1 MAVSSRKVQNKRDS
15 NGVLTGKAGTVYDV
29 NIKYTGQDGKK
40 KSYAKKGFATKKEAT
55 QHEAEM
61 KAKLANP
68 IYSPVVASQGKQ
80 TVKEYLEEWVENH
93 GKANLRPSTFAGY
106 KSHIRNHIVPYIGHV
121 QLNQLTPAMLDNM
134 FQQLFDK
141 GLSNSTVRYAQRI
154 LSVSMEHARKYR
166 YIEHNPARDIITKF
180 GKQAKTPD
188 PYTIEQM
195 QTFMS
200 NVIGTEWEMPVV
212 LAGMY
217 GLRMSEIIGLRT
229 TNIDLEKMQFG
240 VVEQMPFKVPPGTKT
255 ITEMAP
261 TKSNDRILPITEEAL
276 PYFLRQFDL
285 IARQKALT
293 EAGGGVYYDNISEV
307 VYYFLQDKGAEYRG
321 DLLYE
326 RAKAEF
332 DARMEEL
339 AALPPKEILDHA
351 YEKIIKEDFL
361 CHLEEGLDEWETDA
375 LLSYPQ
381 PLTALYIIY
390 DCGVMQTPTS
400 IFRDAEHRLLCGS
413 VLPYEIP
420 VFHKALSEC
429 GSLEVRPVAICVPQE
444 IQEYCTELFGEDV
457 QIAAASHDLFAKQVN
472 GQIYRPLVE
481 KYIAGEKRL

>member
-68 IYSPVVASQGKQ
+68 VYSPVVASQGKQ

-93 GKANLRPSTFAGY
+93 GKANLRPSTFVGY

-188 PYTIEQM
+188 PYTVEQM
-195 QTFMS
+195 LS

-293 EAGGGVYYDNISEV
+293 EAGGGVYYDNKLFIAKPDGSPQRRDRMSANFGQLIRHLEMPHIR
-307 VYYFLQDKGAEYRG
+307 FHDLRHTAATNMHQLTG
-321 DLLYE
+321 DFYTVG
-326 RAKAEF
+326 
-332 DARMEEL
+332 
-339 AALPPKEILDHA
+339 EILGHTL
-351 YEKIIKEDFL
+351 KGIGISL
-361 CHLEEGLDEWETDA
+361 GISTNLEA
-375 LLSYPQ
+375 V
-381 PLTALYIIY
+381 TAQYV
-390 DCGVMQTPTS
+390 DV
-400 IFRDAEHRLLCGS
+400 RLERKQS
-413 VLPYEIP
+413 VLQTY
-420 VFHKALSEC
+420 HKALQPKTTVTGKEAGQETSKKTKKKSSEM
-429 GSLEVRPVAICVPQE
+429 
-444 IQEYCTELFGEDV
+444 EL
-457 QIAAASHDLFAKQVN
+457 
-472 GQIYRPLVE
+472 
-481 KYIAGEKRL
+481 

>member
-188 PYTIEQM
+188 PYTVEQM
-195 QTFMS
+195 LS

-293 EAGGGVYYDNISEV
+293 EAGGGVYYDNKLFIAKPDGSPQRRDRMSANFGQLIRHLEMPHIR
-307 VYYFLQDKGAEYRG
+307 FHDLRHTAATNMHQLTG
-321 DLLYE
+321 DFYTVG
-326 RAKAEF
+326 
-332 DARMEEL
+332 
-339 AALPPKEILDHA
+339 EILGHTL
-351 YEKIIKEDFL
+351 KGIGISL
-361 CHLEEGLDEWETDA
+361 GISTNLEA
-375 LLSYPQ
+375 V
-381 PLTALYIIY
+381 TAQYV
-390 DCGVMQTPTS
+390 DV
-400 IFRDAEHRLLCGS
+400 RLERKQS
-413 VLPYEIP
+413 VLQTY
-420 VFHKALSEC
+420 HKALQPKTTVTGKEAGQETSKKTKKKSSEM
-429 GSLEVRPVAICVPQE
+429 
-444 IQEYCTELFGEDV
+444 EL
-457 QIAAASHDLFAKQVN
+457 
-472 GQIYRPLVE
+472 
-481 KYIAGEKRL
+481 

>member
-68 IYSPVVASQGKQ
+68 VYSPVVASQGKQ

-134 FQQLFDK
+134 FQQLFEK

-212 LAGMY
+212 LAGSQY
-217 GLRMSEIIGLRT
+217 AKDSHRLIIGPL
-229 TNIDLEKMQFG
+229 
-240 VVEQMPFKVPPGTKT
+240 
-255 ITEMAP
+255 
-261 TKSNDRILPITEEAL
+261 EEAL
-276 PYFLRQFDL
+276 RKYVPAVSLHVVQCPPVVGAVL
-285 IARQKALT
+285 GALD
-293 EAGGGVYYDNISEV
+293 EI
-307 VYYFLQDKGAEYRG
+307 GAETDSVRCQQ
-321 DLLYE
+321 L
-326 RAKAEF
+326 KQQ
-332 DARMEEL
+332 
-339 AALPPKEILDHA
+339 ALK
-351 YEKIIKEDFL
+351 
-361 CHLEEGLDEWETDA
+361 
-375 LLSYPQ
+375 
-381 PLTALYIIY
+381 
-390 DCGVMQTPTS
+390 
-400 IFRDAEHRLLCGS
+400 
-413 VLPYEIP
+413 
-420 VFHKALSEC
+420 
-429 GSLEVRPVAICVPQE
+429 
-444 IQEYCTELFGEDV
+444 LFV
-457 QIAAASHDLFAKQVN
+457 
-472 GQIYRPLVE
+472 
-481 KYIAGEKRL
+481 

>member
-293 EAGGGVYYDNISEV
+293 EAGGGVYYDNKLFIAKPDGSPQRRDRMSANFGQLIRHLEMPHIR
-307 VYYFLQDKGAEYRG
+307 FH
-321 DLLYE
+321 DLRHPYVKYTTKIFSLRSMAFQAQAYP
-326 RAKAEF
+326 
-332 DARMEEL
+332 DARRKTRGACQL
-339 AALPPKEILDHA
+339 HRGGQSRSPVRPLCNRKRFSCLPPQSKISWILYA
-351 YEKIIKEDFL
+351 
-361 CHLEEGLDEWETDA
+361 
-375 LLSYPQ
+375 
-381 PLTALYIIY
+381 
-390 DCGVMQTPTS
+390 TS
-400 IFRDAEHRLLCGS
+400 IRLSGYTSTRSISSSASSVVSVSASKIALDASLRLSCRACS
-413 VLPYEIP
+413 SC
-420 VFHKALSEC
+420 FC
-429 GSLEVRPVAICVPQE
+429 
-444 IQEYCTELFGEDV
+444 
-457 QIAAASHDLFAKQVN
+457 FACAN
-472 GQIYRPLVE
+472 TT
-481 KYIAGEKRL
+481 A

>member
-40 KSYAKKGFATKKEAT
+40 KSYAKKGFATKKEAM

-68 IYSPVVASQGKQ
+68 VYSPVVASQGKQ

-240 VVEQMPFKVPPGTKT
+240 VVEQMPFKDHYGNGT
-255 ITEMAP
+255 
-261 TKSNDRILPITEEAL
+261 
-276 PYFLRQFDL
+276 
-285 IARQKALT
+285 
-293 EAGGGVYYDNISEV
+293 
-307 VYYFLQDKGAEYRG
+307 DK
-321 DLLYE
+321 
-326 RAKAEF
+326 
-332 DARMEEL
+332 
-339 AALPPKEILDHA
+339 
-351 YEKIIKEDFL
+351 
-361 CHLEEGLDEWETDA
+361 
-375 LLSYPQ
+375 
-381 PLTALYIIY
+381 
-390 DCGVMQTPTS
+390 
-400 IFRDAEHRLLCGS
+400 
-413 VLPYEIP
+413 
-420 VFHKALSEC
+420 
-429 GSLEVRPVAICVPQE
+429 
-444 IQEYCTELFGEDV
+444 IQ
-457 QIAAASHDLFAKQVN
+457 
-472 GQIYRPLVE
+472 
-481 KYIAGEKRL
+481 

>member
-188 PYTIEQM
+188 PYTVEQM
-195 QTFMS
+195 LS

-293 EAGGGVYYDNISEV
+293 EAGGGVYYDNKLFIAKPDGSPQRRDRMSANFGQLIRHLEMPHIR
-307 VYYFLQDKGAEYRG
+307 FHDLRHTAATNMHQLTG
-321 DLLYE
+321 DFYTVG
-326 RAKAEF
+326 
-332 DARMEEL
+332 
-339 AALPPKEILDHA
+339 EILGHTL
-351 YEKIIKEDFL
+351 KGIGISL
-361 CHLEEGLDEWETDA
+361 GISTNLEA
-375 LLSYPQ
+375 V
-381 PLTALYIIY
+381 TAQYV
-390 DCGVMQTPTS
+390 DV
-400 IFRDAEHRLLCGS
+400 RLERKQS
-413 VLPYEIP
+413 VLQTY
-420 VFHKALSEC
+420 HKALQPKTTVTGKEAGQETSKKAKKKSSEM
-429 GSLEVRPVAICVPQE
+429 
-444 IQEYCTELFGEDV
+444 EL
-457 QIAAASHDLFAKQVN
+457 
-472 GQIYRPLVE
+472 
-481 KYIAGEKRL
+481 

>member
-293 EAGGGVYYDNISEV
+293 EAGGGVYYDNKLFIAKPDGSPQRRDRMSANFGQLIRHLEMPHIR
-307 VYYFLQDKGAEYRG
+307 FH
-321 DLLYE
+321 DLRHPYVKHTTKIFSLRLMDFQAQAYP
-326 RAKAEF
+326 
-332 DARMEEL
+332 DARRKTRGACQL
-339 AALPPKEILDHA
+339 LRVGQSRSPVRPLCNRKRFSCLPPQSKMSWILYA
-351 YEKIIKEDFL
+351 ISMRLSGYTSTRSISSSASSVVSVSASKIA
-361 CHLEEGLDEWETDA
+361 LDA
-375 LLSYPQ
+375 SLRLSCRACSSCFFFACAN
-381 PLTALYIIY
+381 TA
-390 DCGVMQTPTS
+390 
-400 IFRDAEHRLLCGS
+400 A
-413 VLPYEIP
+413 
-420 VFHKALSEC
+420 
-429 GSLEVRPVAICVPQE
+429 
-444 IQEYCTELFGEDV
+444 
-457 QIAAASHDLFAKQVN
+457 
-472 GQIYRPLVE
+472 
-481 KYIAGEKRL
+481 

>member
-68 IYSPVVASQGKQ
+68 VYSPVVASQGKQ
-80 TVKEYLEEWVENH
+80 TVKEYLKEWVENH

-188 PYTIEQM
+188 PYTVEQM
-195 QTFMS
+195 LS

-293 EAGGGVYYDNISEV
+293 EAGGGVYYDNKLFIAKPDGSPQRRDRMSANFGQLIRHLEMPHIR
-307 VYYFLQDKGAEYRG
+307 FHDLRHTAATNMHQLTG
-321 DLLYE
+321 DFYTVG
-326 RAKAEF
+326 
-332 DARMEEL
+332 
-339 AALPPKEILDHA
+339 EILGHTL
-351 YEKIIKEDFL
+351 KGIGISL
-361 CHLEEGLDEWETDA
+361 GISTNLEA
-375 LLSYPQ
+375 V
-381 PLTALYIIY
+381 TAQYV
-390 DCGVMQTPTS
+390 DV
-400 IFRDAEHRLLCGS
+400 RLERKQS
-413 VLPYEIP
+413 VLQTY
-420 VFHKALSEC
+420 HKALQPKTTVTGKEAGQETSKKAKKKSSEM
-429 GSLEVRPVAICVPQE
+429 
-444 IQEYCTELFGEDV
+444 EL
-457 QIAAASHDLFAKQVN
+457 
-472 GQIYRPLVE
+472 
-481 KYIAGEKRL
+481 

>member
-293 EAGGGVYYDNISEV
+293 EAGGGVYYDNKLFIAKPDGSPQRRDRMSANFGQLIRHLEMPHIR
-307 VYYFLQDKGAEYRG
+307 FH
-321 DLLYE
+321 DLRHPYVKYTTKIFSLRSMAFQAQAYP
-326 RAKAEF
+326 
-332 DARMEEL
+332 DARRKTRGACQL
-339 AALPPKEILDHA
+339 HRGGQSRSPVRPLCNRKRFSCLPPQSKISWILYA
-351 YEKIIKEDFL
+351 
-361 CHLEEGLDEWETDA
+361 
-375 LLSYPQ
+375 
-381 PLTALYIIY
+381 
-390 DCGVMQTPTS
+390 TS
-400 IFRDAEHRLLCGS
+400 IRLSGYTSTRSISSSASSVVSVSASKIALDASFR
-413 VLPYEIP
+413 
-420 VFHKALSEC
+420 LSC
-429 GSLEVRPVAICVPQE
+429 RACSSCFCFACAN
-444 IQEYCTELFGEDV
+444 T
-457 QIAAASHDLFAKQVN
+457 AA
-472 GQIYRPLVE
+472 
-481 KYIAGEKRL
+481 